1 MKQRILLLLAC
12 LLLLAGCSQEPAET
26 TPPAPPPVEHV
37 TMVVTADTIGLLEEY
52 PDLRSVDLS
61 GSTCYEA
68 IFQYMQNHPKVAVTY
83 TVQLGTLT
91 VSEDETDLILDP
103 GVCDYETLVANLRYL
118 PKVTRIQLP
127 RSPYT
132 AQELAALEGLFPQ
145 ITWDYSVILL
155 GQEVTKATEEL
166 NLSVL
171 TSEQV
176 ADTAAMVAN
185 FPNITRLELMD
196 AYGQCELTKGE
207 VALLMDALPNAAFH
221 YVFELFGKTLSTD
234 ETRLEYVG
242 IPIGNEGAEQI
253 REALTVLRGCEYL
266 LLDDC
271 GIDSQ
276 ILAQI
281 RDEFRETTQVV
292 WRVRFGEK
300 GAHSYLTDTDTIR
313 AVYGVTDKTSG
324 ELAYCE
330 NVKYLDLRQNGGLT
344 DLSFIASMPELEIC
358 ILSGCPIENLDA
370 FAGLEKLIFLEVA
383 HCTPLTDISA
393 LAGCVA
399 LEHLN
404 LSYTGVTDISVLT
417 ELPLKQFCAV
427 MSQIPFS
434 QQTALTEAKPDCAFR
449 FEGKQAYGTG
459 WYYTKSGIKTEIYAT
474 VCEIFGLES

>member
-68 IFQYMQNHPKVAVTY
+68 IFQYIQSHPKVAVTY

-171 TSEQV
+171 TSQRV
-176 ADTAAMVAN
+176 AEAAAMLGN
-185 FPNITRLELMD
+185 FPNITYLELMD
-196 AYGQCELTKGE
+196 SYGQCALTKAE
-207 VALLMDALPNAAFH
+207 VRLLMDALPNARIH
-221 YVFELFGKTLSTD
+221 YVFELFGKTLSTE
-234 ETRLEYVG
+234 ETRLEY
-242 IPIGNEGAEQI
+242 I
-253 REALTVLRGCEYL
+253 R
-266 LLDDC
+266 
-271 GIDSQ
+271 S
-276 ILAQI
+276 
-281 RDEFRETTQVV
+281 
-292 WRVRFGEK
+292 
-300 GAHSYLTDTDTIR
+300 
-313 AVYGVTDKTSG
+313 
-324 ELAYCE
+324 
-330 NVKYLDLRQNGGLT
+330 
-344 DLSFIASMPELEIC
+344 P
-358 ILSGCPIENLDA
+358 
-370 FAGLEKLIFLEVA
+370 
-383 HCTPLTDISA
+383 
-393 LAGCVA
+393 
-399 LEHLN
+399 
-404 LSYTGVTDISVLT
+404 
-417 ELPLKQFCAV
+417 
-427 MSQIPFS
+427 
-434 QQTALTEAKPDCAFR
+434 
-449 FEGKQAYGTG
+449 
-459 WYYTKSGIKTEIYAT
+459 
-474 VCEIFGLES
+474 

>member
-1 MKQRILLLLAC
+1 MKQRILFLLV
-12 LLLLAGCSQEPAET
+12 LLLLLVGCSREPEET
-26 TPPAPPPVEHV
+26 TPPTPPPVEHV
-37 TMVVTADTIGLLEEY
+37 TMVVDEDTIGLLEEY

-68 IFQYMQNHPKVAVTY
+68 IWQYMQIHPKVAVTY
-83 TVQLGTLT
+83 TVQLGAVT
-91 VSEDETDLILDP
+91 VSEDETTLVLDP
-103 GVCDYETLVANLRYL
+103 GICDYETLSTNLKYL
-118 PKVTRIQLP
+118 PKVTHVRLP
-127 RSPYT
+127 RTPFT
-132 AQELAALEGLFPQ
+132 ARELAALEGLFPQ

-155 GQEVTKATEEL
+155 GQELTKATDEL

-176 ADTAAMVAN
+176 TDTAAMLAN
-185 FPNITRLELMD
+185 FPNLTEVELMD
-196 AYGQCELTKGE
+196 SYGQCTLTKVE
-207 VALLMDALPNAAFH
+207 VRMLMDAVPGARFH
-221 YVFELFGKTLSTD
+221 YAFDLFGKTVSTGD
-234 ETRLEYVG
+234 QRLEYLQTL
-242 IPIGNEGAEQI
+242 IGNEGAAEI
-253 REALTVLRGCEYL
+253 REALTVLRNCEYL

-281 RDEFRETTQVV
+281 REEFRETTQVV

-300 GAHSYLTDTDTIR
+300 NGHSYLTDTDTIR
-313 AVYGVTDKTSG
+313 AVYGITDKTSG

-358 ILSGCPIENLDA
+358 ILSGCPIETLDA
-370 FAGLEKLIFLEVA
+370 FAGLEHLLFLETA
-383 HCTPLTDISA
+383 HCSSLADISA
-393 LAGCVA
+393 LASCTA

-404 LSYTGVTDISVLT
+404 LSYTSVTDVTALM

-427 MSQIPFS
+427 VSQIPFS
-434 QQTALTEAKPDCAFR
+434 QQTALMEKNPACAFR

-459 WYYTKSGIKTEIYAT
+459 WYYTKSGIKTEIYAK
-474 VCEIFGLES
+474 VVEVFGLEG